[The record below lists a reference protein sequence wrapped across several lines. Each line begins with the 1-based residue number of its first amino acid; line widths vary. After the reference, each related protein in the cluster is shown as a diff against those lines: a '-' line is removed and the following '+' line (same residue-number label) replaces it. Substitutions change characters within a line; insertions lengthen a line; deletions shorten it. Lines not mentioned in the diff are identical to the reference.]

1 MALVSE
7 KRIAEVQKSRSLIAA
22 ETKVDFA
29 DAAGFRKPIRFNCI
43 SCSRPVEL
51 PLRGSLQAQ
60 LPAARGVRTKRSKA
74 PYLSYEMDQVI
85 KETPMISSSLLIFM
99 IALILSF
106 TFYLPV
112 RQSPLD
118 LSCFWSHTAKAAVLR
133 LASPSRLPILH
144 LNL

>member
-1 MALVSE
+1 MVFISE

-22 ETKVDFA
+22 EAKVDFA

-85 KETPMISSSLLIFM
+85 KETQLLTFI

-106 TFYLPV
+106 TFYLSV
-112 RQSPLD
+112 RQIRRPNLFLVSY
-118 LSCFWSHTAKAAVLR
+118 SKSGRSETGITAKATNF
-133 LASPSRLPILH
+133 AS
-144 LNL
+144 